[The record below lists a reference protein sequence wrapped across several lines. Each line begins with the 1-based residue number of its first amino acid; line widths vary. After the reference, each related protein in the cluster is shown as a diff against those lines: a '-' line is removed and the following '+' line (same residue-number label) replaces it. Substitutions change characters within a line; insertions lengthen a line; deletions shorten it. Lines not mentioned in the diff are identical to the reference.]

1 MVKNG
6 PRQTPKSSWRRKT
19 KEAQDRRERKKNLS
33 EEEKENKVEYMTDY
47 YLTHK
52 KNIL

>member
-1 MVKNG
+1 M
-6 PRQTPKSSWRRKT
+6 
-19 KEAQDRRERKKNLS
+19 QDRRERNKNLS

-52 KNIL
+52 KISCKLIGGFLRS